1 MAININ
7 SDASARVLQELGE
20 NPDPVALL
28 SHARQYLGYQELP
41 ILDIEDRVRYVVT
54 LQNLDEQDNFYD
66 EMESAGSR
74 GYGPERVVECAE
86 RMPTLRST
94 TYLLSTIEAARL
106 ELDPRVM
113 AVEAHP
119 EVSGIKPRPFGYE
132 YSDAWDKSGVVTS
145 QMKNWGLLRSAN
157 RAQISGWGS
166 NGTAN
171 QTAQI
176 VTTSTGKNVDVVIF
190 DGNIPVPGHPE
201 FSLNVDG
208 TGGSR
213 VNQINWWAYNPQVT
227 GQEAGVYNY
236 SAGSEGN
243 NGHGIHVAGIMAGN
257 TQGWARDSTIYNI
270 SPYGEQTNG
279 VTTPTAA
286 QLVAYIRYWHNNIKG
301 INLATGRKNP
311 TVVNMS
317 FGLYNN
323 YLVGPTQ
330 DSRFPNVSEINYRGI
345 ATSYPASAPAGQTEL
360 QAIYNGKW
368 SAQTFLNNGF
378 NLYPEYYNLYQIALI
393 FSTGQNTAMAEA
405 IVDSMNANEGIIWCA
420 AAGNNWDT
428 AGMNSDHPDY
438 NNTNNFLYTIFLNLI
453 PLYETKYPYRLP
465 TPAFAATGT
474 PNTNNWKKVMV
485 TVNIGTETNE
495 AVDGGSSVGSACD
508 ICSPGTQ
515 IMSAYNNGV
524 PDPRNANYYLNKLS
538 GTSMASP
545 QTAGLIACMMEQ
557 YPNATQMEA
566 RTYIKNFANNGVM
579 FDSNI
584 QCPPNNPV
592 LSLRGA
598 PNQVATYYPDR
609 PPTGNPW
616 PQARSW
622 LRPASGAMYPRPT
635 IQRRNVDLSALS
647 APALDKAFR
656 VNVRYG
662 GTSGV
667 VVSTTDTINIQNN
680 PPNP

>member
-1 MAININ
+1 MAINIT

-28 SHARQYLGYQELP
+28 SHARQYLGYQEQT

-54 LQNLDEQDNFYD
+54 LHDIDTQDNFYD
-66 EMESAGSR
+66 EMESRGTR
-74 GYGPERVVECAE
+74 GYAPDRVVECDE

-94 TYLLSTIEAARL
+94 TYLLSTIEAALL

-119 EVSGIKPRPFGYE
+119 EVSGLKPKPLGYE
-132 YSDAWDKSGVVTS
+132 YSANWDKSGVVTS
-145 QMKNWGLLRSAN
+145 EMKNWGLLRAAN

-166 NGTAN
+166 DGTAN
-171 QTAQI
+171 QAAEI
-176 VTTSTGKNVDVVIF
+176 VTTSSGKNIDVVVF
-190 DGNIPVPGHPE
+190 DGNILPGHPE
-201 FSLNVDG
+201 YAVNADG

-227 GQEAGVYNY
+227 GQAAGTYNY
-236 SAGSEGN
+236 SAGTEGN
-243 NGHGIHVAGIMAGN
+243 NGHGIHVAGTMAGN
-257 TQGWARDSTIYNI
+257 TQGWASDSTIYNI

-279 VTTPTAA
+279 VTTPTLA
-286 QLVAYIRYWHNNIKG
+286 QLVAYIRYWHNSVKG
-301 INLATGRKNP
+301 INPATGRKNP

-317 FGLYNN
+317 FGLQSN
-323 YLVGPTQ
+323 YFVGPT
-330 DSRFPNVSEINYRGI
+330 SNASFPNVRDINYRGI
-345 ATSYPASAPAGQTEL
+345 ATTYPASAPAGQTTI
-360 QAIYNGKW
+360 QATYNGRW
-368 SAQTFLNNGF
+368 AAQTFLNNGF
-378 NLYPEYYNLYQIALI
+378 NLYPEYYDLYGIVLI
-393 FSTGQNTAMAEA
+393 FSTGQDTAADQA

-420 AAGNNWDT
+420 AAGNNWDL
-428 AGMNSDHPDY
+428 AGMNSDSPDY
-438 NNTNNFLYTIFLNLI
+438 NNTNNFLAGVLLNVVPI
-453 PLYETKYPYRLP
+453 YQTRYPYRLS

-474 PNTNNWKKVMV
+474 PNTNSWKKVMV
-485 TVNIGTETNE
+485 TANIGTLTNE
-495 AVDGGSSVGSACD
+495 AVDGTSSVGSGCD

-515 IMSAYNNGV
+515 IMSAYNSGV
-524 PDPRNANYYLNKLS
+524 SDPRNAAYFLQKLT

-557 YPNATQMEA
+557 YPNSTQMEA

-622 LRPASGAMYPRPT
+622 LRPASGSVYPRPT
-635 IQRRNVDLSALS
+635 IQRRNVQ
-647 APALDKAFR
+647 F
-656 VNVRYG
+656 
-662 GTSGV
+662 
-667 VVSTTDTINIQNN
+667 
-680 PPNP
+680 